1 MIISLY
7 HSVLNVHHFILQL
20 PAYTSVSLPISGA
33 GMGLGLGLVHLGTA
47 ARSTELSIEEVTEC
61 GTSSLLSPPPQR

>member
-1 MIISLY
+1 
-7 HSVLNVHHFILQL
+7 
-20 PAYTSVSLPISGA
+20 
-33 GMGLGLGLVHLGTA
+33 MGLGLGLVHLGTA